1 MYWGIYLLL
10 VIFNGD
16 RFVNF
21 RLLTPYSPLL
31 GQQHDNA
38 HSLYI
43 CHLFDMCGIF
53 IFVILILV
61 HIRAK

>member
-10 VIFNGD
+10 VIINGD
-16 RFVNF
+16 IFVNF
-21 RLLTPYSPLL
+21 RLLTQYSPLW
-31 GQQHDNA
+31 GQQHDKA
-38 HSLYI
+38 PSLYI
-43 CHLFDMCGIF
+43 CLLFDMCAVF